1 MSKIYLENDH
11 KIKGLPDI
19 DKGKVLHPISKGSS
33 LYLKQTPNSK
43 RFIWRAKGKDI
54 VMSEW
59 YNNTHEMLVEVK
71 KAKAWLKQNP
81 DCDPKTYFDPELDTS
96 IRTLDDAFQDYWKW
110 YMEDVKETTW
120 EDRLNKWKIILGHF
134 GKDLPL
140 KDLEVANGGKQK
152 VYNFQKKI
160 CFERGKYSQGKRYRS
175 VLKGFFKYCMTFEWI
190 DSNPAELPHPDENK
204 ITTIRSSR
212 PKRNQHIEWKDVPQL
227 MDAINDNFGEY
238 NLTDLAV
245 KLHLMMSIRSSVIAG
260 LRFEWYDHEKDYWV
274 IPHDTK
280 GLKKRKGS
288 CNHSDFIIPSTPE
301 INQLIVHIGK
311 VIGRYEGYVFP
322 SRFSKKA
329 DHICIDGMNDRLK
342 EVSIGRQSAHG
353 WRDVFV
359 EGTQLGGFKPYIID
373 RCIGHTSHGHSSWTP
388 YDEGKFIND
397 RRECMEWWTKE
408 LVNKGLVI
416 EGKDIEKER
425 MTMKELEGLCSDGG
439 IEEEWIEELVNA

>member
-1 MSKIYLENDH
+1 MSKVYLNNDAAVDMLFP
-11 KIKGLPDI
+11 IEKGAI
-19 DKGKVLHPISKGSS
+19 MHPVSKGSS
-33 LYLKQTPNSK
+33 LYLKQSPSSM

-54 VMSEW
+54 SLGEYQNNVLEMLLLTKRAKIWLKENPSSDPKLFFNPEVTTDVRTFHDAWKDYWEW
-59 YNNTHEMLVEVK
+59 YK
-71 KAKAWLKQNP
+71 
-81 DCDPKTYFDPELDTS
+81 
-96 IRTLDDAFQDYWKW
+96 DDA
-110 YMEDVKETTW
+110 KEVTW
-120 EDRLNKWKIILGHF
+120 RDRQNKWKVIFDHF
-134 GKDLPL
+134 GKDIPL
-140 KDLEVANGGKQK
+140 KGFELANGGKQK
-152 VYNFQKKI
+152 IYNFQKKI

-397 RRECMEWWTKE
+397 RRKCMEWWTKE